1 MKTVRMRLPNPRTF
15 LHAHA
20 MAAVAVLA
28 ALASCVFVPPDAAY
42 LTYVDWETLGRLAAM
57 LAVVGA
63 LGRAGAFQFA
73 AAALAARCRRARGL
87 VGVLVGATA
96 LASMFVTNDMAL
108 VGLLPLAGAALVA
121 CGRRDLL
128 PVTFVL
134 QGVAANLCGMLLP
147 FGNPQNI
154 YLSAKYSIG
163 FGQFVATMAAPFAV
177 SVALV
182 ATGCF
187 VFSDRASVQVETR
200 PPAPSAGRAAVLV
213 LLLAL
218 CVAAVLGAGPVGGAL
233 LVVLGALLVVDR
245 RGLAHTDWGLIGTFA
260 AFFVFSGNVARI
272 APLADA
278 LEAWLGGGAF
288 LPAALLSQLISNVP
302 AAVVL
307 SRFTADWAGLL
318 AGVNVGGVGTPIA
331 SLATLIVVSHFQ
343 SMAPGLRL
351 SRRRFWGLLLG
362 LNFACLAAL
371 LAVGCIAGW

>member
-1 MKTVRMRLPNPRTF
+1 M
-15 LHAHA
+15 
-20 MAAVAVLA
+20 
-28 ALASCVFVPPDAAY
+28 
-42 LTYVDWETLGRLAAM
+42 WWGRS
-57 LAVVGA
+57 GC
-63 LGRAGAFQFA
+63 AGAFQFA
-73 AAALAARCRRARGL
+73 AAALAAQCRRARGL

-108 VGLLPLAGAALVA
+108 VGLLPLSGAALVA

-128 PVTFVL
+128 PATFVL

-182 ATGCF
+182 VTGCF

-218 CVAAVLGAGPVGGAL
+218 CVAAVLGAVPVGGAL

-245 RGLAHTDWGLIGTFA
+245 
-260 AFFVFSGNVARI
+260 
-272 APLADA
+272 
-278 LEAWLGGGAF
+278 
-288 LPAALLSQLISNVP
+288 
-302 AAVVL
+302 
-307 SRFTADWAGLL
+307 WASSPTPT
-318 AGVNVGGVGTPIA
+318 GV
-331 SLATLIVVSHFQ
+331 SS
-343 SMAPGLRL
+343 
-351 SRRRFWGLLLG
+351 
-362 LNFACLAAL
+362 
-371 LAVGCIAGW
+371 